1 MFSSTPIT
9 GASTPPH
16 LSADVS
22 STYALDK
29 FDSICYYTNS
39 QMEIRK
45 LLKASSEAKNLKF
58 GKVIHAHLIVAN
70 RISRNRVI
78 ERNSLINHYSK
89 CGDITSARKLFDKMR
104 KRNVVSWG
112 SMMSGYLQYGYP
124 GEVLELCGNMVRDEK
139 LSPNK
144 YVLPMVLS
152 SCSNCGLL
160 DEGQQCHGY
169 ALKSGLVFY
178 QYVKNALVY
187 LYTMCSNLKG
197 AMKILDSSPR
207 SDICT
212 YNSVLNGLLAQGDM
226 TEAWLVLRRM
236 IEEWECNMWDGVTC
250 VNVFGVCGHLK
261 DLILGRQVHGR
272 LLKIGLDHD
281 LFVGSATVDM
291 YGKCGEISSMR
302 EVFDGLKAKN
312 EVTWTATLTAYSQ
325 NECFEEALK
334 LFLEME
340 RENVVPNEYTFAV
353 LLNSCAAMSALGYG
367 NSLHARVEKVG
378 LKHDI
383 VVGNALI
390 YMASRC
396 GLIEDA
402 HNLFRSMLDRDVISW
417 NLMING
423 YSYHGLGME
432 ALDVFQQMLIE
443 RMRPSYVTFV
453 GVLSACGLLGRV
465 DEGFYYLNHM
475 MRECGIEPGLEH
487 YTCIVGL
494 LGRARRLDEAES
506 FIRSNPIR
514 WDVIAWRTLL
524 NACLVHQN
532 YGLGKKVA
540 DILLQINPDD
550 PGACILMSNMHAKA
564 KRWDKVSAVRK
575 LMRERN
581 IKKEPGLSWTE
592 IRNDTH
598 VFVADDSTHVES
610 VQIRKKLKKLLSE
623 IRALGYVPDIVTELH
638 DVEEEQKEDWLGYH
652 SEKLAI
658 AYALMKTPA
667 GSPIRVMKNLR
678 MCDDCHSAA
687 RYISKLTNRTIVV
700 RDANRFHQFRDGLC
714 SCADYW

>member
-1 MFSSTPIT
+1 
-9 GASTPPH
+9 
-16 LSADVS
+16 
-22 STYALDK
+22 
-29 FDSICYYTNS
+29 
-39 QMEIRK
+39 MEIRK
-45 LLKASSEAKNLKF
+45 ILKALSEAKNLKF
-58 GKVIHAHLIVAN
+58 GKIIHAHLVITN
-70 RISRNRVI
+70 QISRNRVI
-78 ERNSLINHYSK
+78 EKNSLIHLYSK
-89 CGDITSARKLFDKMR
+89 CGDLSSARILFDKMR

-112 SMMSGYLQYGYP
+112 SMMSGYLQHGYTQ
-124 GEVLELCGNMVRDEK
+124 EVVELCKHMVKVEK

-152 SCSNCGLL
+152 SCSNCGFL

-169 ALKSGLVFY
+169 ALKSGLIFH

-187 LYTMCSNLKG
+187 LYTTCSHLNC
-197 AMKILDSSPR
+197 AMWILDSSPR

-212 YNSVLNGLLAQGDM
+212 YNSVLNGLLAQGDL
-226 TEAWLVLRRM
+226 TEAWCVLRRL
-236 IEEWECNMWDGVTC
+236 IEEEECDRWDGVTC

-272 LLKIGLDHD
+272 LLKIGLDRD
-281 LFVGSATVDM
+281 LFVGSATIDM
-291 YGKCGEISSMR
+291 YGKCGEVSSMR
-302 EVFDGLKAKN
+302 KVFDGLKAKN

-334 LFLEME
+334 LFLEMG

-353 LLNSCAAMSALGYG
+353 LLNSCAGVSALGYG
-367 NSLHARVEKVG
+367 NSLHARVEKIG
-378 LKHDI
+378 LKSDI

-390 YMASRC
+390 YMSSKC

-402 HNLFRSMLDRDVISW
+402 HILFRSMLYRDVISW
-417 NLMING
+417 NLMITC

-443 RMRPSYVTFV
+443 RKQPSYVTFV

-494 LGRARRLDEAES
+494 LGRARRLDEAEN

-540 DILLQINPDD
+540 DILLQISPNDS
-550 PGACILMSNMHAKA
+550 GTCILMSNMHAKA
-564 KRWDKVSAVRK
+564 KRWDKVSEVRK

-598 VFVADDSTHVES
+598 VFVADDNKHVES
-610 VQIRKKLKKLLSE
+610 VQIREKVKKLLAE
-623 IRALGYVPDIVTELH
+623 IRTLGYVPCIVTELH
-638 DVEEEQKEDWLGYH
+638 DVEEEQKEDWLSYH

-658 AYALMKTPA
+658 AYALMKTPPDA
-667 GSPIRVMKNLR
+667 PIRVMKNLR
-678 MCDDCHSAA
+678 MCDDCHSATK
-687 RYISKLTNRTIVV
+687 YISKLTNRTIIV
-700 RDANRFHQFRDGLC
+700 RDVNRFHHFRDGFC
-714 SCADYW
+714 SCTDYW